1 MVHLAA
7 STYIFIILGVIVF
20 QFCLI
25 TGAPWGKVTQGGR
38 HQGSLPISGR
48 VVAGIS
54 VTLLIFMAIGIASEA
69 KLIAGLPKW
78 VLYTGLTIQALS
90 ALLNWITPSRIER
103 LIWAPITT
111 LMLALALYVVFM

>member
-1 MVHLAA
+1 MVQLAA
-7 STYIFIILGVIVF
+7 TTYIFILLGMIVF

-25 TGAPWGKVTQGGR
+25 AGAPWGRMTQGGR
-38 HQGSLPISGR
+38 HEASLPISGR

-54 VTLLIFMAIGIASEA
+54 VVLLVFMATGVASEA

-78 VLYTGLTIQALS
+78 VPYTGLTIQALS

-111 LMLALALYVVFM
+111 LMLTLALYVVFM

>member
-1 MVHLAA
+1 MVQLAA
-7 STYIFIILGVIVF
+7 TTYVFIILGVVVF

-25 TGAPWGKVTQGGR
+25 AGAPWGRVTQGGR
-38 HQGSLPISGR
+38 HHGSLPISGR
-48 VVAGIS
+48 VVAGTS
-54 VTLLIFMAIGIASEA
+54 VVLLVFMAIGIASEA

-78 VLYTGLTIQALS
+78 VPYTGLTIQALS

-111 LMLALALYVVFM
+111 LMLTLALYVVFM